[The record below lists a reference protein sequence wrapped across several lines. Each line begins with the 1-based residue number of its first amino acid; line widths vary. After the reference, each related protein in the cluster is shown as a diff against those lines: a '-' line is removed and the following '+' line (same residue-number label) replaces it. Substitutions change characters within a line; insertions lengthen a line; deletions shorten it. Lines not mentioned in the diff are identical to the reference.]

1 MSESTLGRGPSRGAR
16 RRERATAAKA
26 PAATPVT
33 LTPRTWRLV
42 ELLVLA
48 TLAILALYAASQDVT
63 GEDLWWHLATGRY
76 ILEHGEIPTR
86 DVFSFTYAGA
96 PWFNQ
101 EWLAQ
106 VLFFDLFRRGGGT
119 ALVAF
124 KVLVAAAL
132 FPAAAWLGWR
142 RSGSWLLSAG
152 PAIAAAFVCRPY
164 LDIRPQLFSFVGLLA
179 VVAIVDAYRRG
190 AHATLLALLP
200 PTMALWSNLHA
211 SFIYGLGTLVLLAGG
226 ELLKAARRLPDAPM
240 PLSRAFGLAA
250 AVVVAGFAC
259 LLNHEGTRAFTF
271 PFEILR
277 AEGEWRTGIVEWL
290 PPVLFRSAPF
300 NPASFGP
307 FFVAQAVLA
316 VAVLL
321 AAARRF
327 DLSDSAH
334 VAMTG
339 VMAFSARRF
348 VPLFALVAVP
358 FAAKNLAILR
368 DRFLVRRAALSGARG
383 ATAVVALCL
392 ALLAAVIPRWIAEA
406 RQTYADGL
414 FEGMVR
420 EWVFPRGAVE
430 FLERNPLPG
439 RLFHVYAWGGYLLYR
454 LPDRPVFIDP
464 RAHTVYPGEFFHEAR
479 TVESGEPE
487 WSDVLDRHEVA
498 LVVWPSAGFA
508 GELYGRLLAQLAA
521 SPSWQR
527 VYDDNHSA
535 VFAHLQRGRAWIDA
549 YRAFRLAYPDNAGAQ
564 LFLANAYLDANE
576 FERARVQMREVLRRF
591 PGAAASIRRTEERL
605 LGGAGSS
612 GSPDAWFGV
621 GFSREVR
628 GDGARAVEAYRTALE
643 RGLSGPAAD
652 YARDALPR
660 LEPAPGG

>member
-1 MSESTLGRGPSRGAR
+1 ESYCTPGTSQLLRACPAGCRRGRPHRVRLDGLALPGIWWAPMSESTRGRGPSRGAR

-42 ELLVLA
+42 ELLLLA

-152 PAIAAAFVCRPY
+152 PAIAAAFVCRPF
-164 LDIRPQLFSFVGLLA
+164 LDIRPQLFSFVGALA

-200 PTMALWSNLHA
+200 PTMALWSN
-211 SFIYGLGTLVLLAGG
+211 
-226 ELLKAARRLPDAPM
+226 
-240 PLSRAFGLAA
+240 
-250 AVVVAGFAC
+250 
-259 LLNHEGTRAFTF
+259 
-271 PFEILR
+271 
-277 AEGEWRTGIVEWL
+277 
-290 PPVLFRSAPF
+290 
-300 NPASFGP
+300 
-307 FFVAQAVLA
+307 
-316 VAVLL
+316 LL

-368 DRFLVRRAALSGARG
+368 DRFVVRRAALSGARG

-392 ALLAAVIPRWIAEA
+392 ALLAAVIPRW
-406 RQTYADGL
+406 
-414 FEGMVR
+414 
-420 EWVFPRGAVE
+420 
-430 FLERNPLPG
+430 
-439 RLFHVYAWGGYLLYR
+439 
-454 LPDRPVFIDP
+454 
-464 RAHTVYPGEFFHEAR
+464 
-479 TVESGEPE
+479 
-487 WSDVLDRHEVA
+487 
-498 LVVWPSAGFA
+498 
-508 GELYGRLLAQLAA
+508 
-521 SPSWQR
+521 
-527 VYDDNHSA
+527 
-535 VFAHLQRGRAWIDA
+535 
-549 YRAFRLAYPDNAGAQ
+549 
-564 LFLANAYLDANE
+564 
-576 FERARVQMREVLRRF
+576 
-591 PGAAASIRRTEERL
+591 
-605 LGGAGSS
+605 
-612 GSPDAWFGV
+612 
-621 GFSREVR
+621 
-628 GDGARAVEAYRTALE
+628 
-643 RGLSGPAAD
+643 
-652 YARDALPR
+652 
-660 LEPAPGG
+660 